1 MYALKA
7 IITSGIYVQ
16 VIFGVLIF
24 GIIMMVAM
32 AFSKRKKLA
41 YINSYIT
48 EFEKTFWSGIS
59 LDQFYESNKENLSH
73 PLGLIF
79 KGVMDEWNACAA
91 FRNNIGSKADVKERM
106 INIAHI
112 KKIETMKVCEN
123 YLDILR
129 LFIHGAPF
137 LGLLGT
143 IMILINVFYNVD
155 LENGLTMATTG
166 KGIASS
172 LVCIMF
178 SIFDVIVAMGIHF
191 VFDRKAQKVSDKM
204 DGFIVDFL
212 NILTRSVDANTVE
225 GSFLP
230 APVSMPQTNMQ
241 QPAAQMQK
249 AQPAPQPAPAQEPA
263 PAAEPPKKKP
273 KPASSDI

>member
-106 INIAHI
+106 LNIAHI

-123 YLDILR
+123 YLDILK

-155 LENGLTMATTG
+155 LENGLTIATTG

-204 DGFIVDFL
+204 DAFIVDFL
-212 NILTRSVDANTVE
+212 NILTRSVDANTV
-225 GSFLP
+225 GGGFLP
-230 APVSMPQTNMQ
+230 APVSMPQMNMQ
-241 QPAAQMQK
+241 QQVEQMKHVQ
-249 AQPAPQPAPAQEPA
+249 QAPQPEPQQAAP
-263 PAAEPPKKKP
+263 AEPPKKKP

>member
-91 FRNNIGSKADVKERM
+91 FRNNIGSKTDVKERM
-106 INIAHI
+106 LNIAHI

-155 LENGLTMATTG
+155 LENGLTITTTG

-204 DGFIVDFL
+204 DAFIVDFL
-212 NILTRSVDANTVE
+212 NILTRSIDANTVG

-230 APVSMPQTNMQ
+230 APVNMPQMNDIQ
-241 QPAAQMQK
+241 QVEQIKRVQSVH
-249 AQPAPQPAPAQEPA
+249 QPEPAQE
-263 PAAEPPKKKP
+263 EPPKKKP

>member
-24 GIIMMVAM
+24 GLIMMIAM

-59 LDQFYESNKENLSH
+59 LDQYYEANKENLSH

-106 INIAHI
+106 LNIAHI
-112 KKIETMKVCEN
+112 KKIETLKVCES
-123 YLDILR
+123 YLDFLR

-143 IMILINVFYNVD
+143 ITPSFRYIFPSVLLNPISWF
-155 LENGLTMATTG
+155 
-166 KGIASS
+166 ASAVRS
-172 LVCIMF
+172 SACRTFTRCF
-178 SIFDVIVAMGIHF
+178 S
-191 VFDRKAQKVSDKM
+191 
-204 DGFIVDFL
+204 
-212 NILTRSVDANTVE
+212 NI
-225 GSFLP
+225 
-230 APVSMPQTNMQ
+230 
-241 QPAAQMQK
+241 K
-249 AQPAPQPAPAQEPA
+249 
-263 PAAEPPKKKP
+263 
-273 KPASSDI
+273 